1 MAWPGGGPARL
12 SFWGWAVVLTVASLT
27 PVEHLPPLV
36 FDLWDKAQHALGFA
50 ALALLGSLA
59 YPLWREAALVAGL
72 LAHGAAIEWAQ
83 AATGW
88 RHGDLADWVAD
99 GVGVAVGVLIARAV
113 RRIQT
118 ARG

>member
-1 MAWPGGGPARL
+1 MTSGGHGPARL
-12 SFWGWAVVLTVASLT
+12 AFWGLAVVLTVASLT

-50 ALALLGSLA
+50 ALALLGGVA
-59 YPLWREAALVAGL
+59 YPRWREAALVAGL
-72 LAHGAAIEWAQ
+72 LTHGAVIEWAQ

-113 RRIQT
+113 RRGRT
-118 ARG
+118 ARA

>member
-12 SFWGWAVVLTVASLT
+12 SFWGWAVALTVASLT

-50 ALALLGSLA
+50 ALALLGGVA
-59 YPLWREAALVAGL
+59 YPRCREAALVAGL
-72 LAHGAAIEWAQ
+72 LVHGAAIEWLQ